1 MSVARDIELYLVRHA
16 QAAERGPD
24 WPDDTVRPL
33 TPDGAVRFRKAVAG
47 LAGMGLQIDLVLTSP
62 LVRCRQTAEILAS
75 GLPGRP
81 RTQAVDA
88 LAPGAGVTAVMTEI
102 ARVARR
108 PRVAVVGHEPDL
120 GALAARLLGLKRA
133 PEFKKGAVCRIDVD
147 SLPPGGPGRLVWF
160 VPPRML
166 RRMAP

>member
-1 MSVARDIELYLVRHA
+1 MTVARDIELYLVRHA
-16 QAAERGPD
+16 PAAERGPE

-33 TPDGAVRFRKAVAG
+33 TPEGAAKFRKAVAG
-47 LAGMGLQIDLVLTSP
+47 LAALGVQIDLVLTSP

-75 GLPGRP
+75 GMPGRP
-81 RTQAVDA
+81 RAQAIDA
-88 LAPGAGVTAVMTEI
+88 LGPGAGVTGALAEV

-108 PRVAVVGHEPDL
+108 PRVALVGHEPDL
-120 GALAARLLGLKRA
+120 GLLAARLAGLKRPLA
-133 PEFKKGAVCRIDVD
+133 FRKGAVCRIDVD

-160 VPPRML
+160 VAPRML

>member
-1 MSVARDIELYLVRHA
+1 MTVARDLELYLVRHA
-16 QAAERGPD
+16 AAAERGPD

-33 TPDGAVRFRKAVAG
+33 TPDGAAKFRKVAAG
-47 LAGMGLQIDLVLTSP
+47 LAGFGVEIDLVLTSP
-62 LVRCRQTAEILAS
+62 LVRCRQTAEILAD

-81 RTQAVDA
+81 RVQAIDA
-88 LAPGAGVTAVMTEI
+88 LAPGAGVTAVLAEI

-120 GALAARLLGLKRA
+120 GLLAARLLGMKRPPA
-133 PEFKKGAVCRIDVD
+133 FKKGAACRVDVD
-147 SLPPGGPGRLVWF
+147 SLPPGAPGHLIWF
-160 VPPRML
+160 ATPRML

>member
-1 MSVARDIELYLVRHA
+1 MSVARDLELYLIRHA
-16 QAAERGPD
+16 AAAERGPD

-33 TPDGAVRFRKAVAG
+33 TPDGAAKFRKVVAG
-47 LAGMGLQIDLVLTSP
+47 LSGCGVEIDLVLTSP
-62 LVRCRQTAEILAS
+62 LVRCRQTAEILAD

-81 RTQAVDA
+81 RTQAIDA
-88 LAPGAGVTAVMTEI
+88 LAPGAGVTAVLAEI

-120 GALAARLLGLKRA
+120 GLLAARLLGLKRPPA
-133 PEFKKGAVCRIDVD
+133 FKKGAVCRVDVD
-147 SLPPGGPGRLVWF
+147 SLPPGAPARLMWF
-160 VPPRML
+160 ATPRML

>member
-1 MSVARDIELYLVRHA
+1 MNVARDIELYLVRHA
-16 QAAERGPD
+16 AAADRGPE

-33 TPDGAVRFRKAVAG
+33 TPDGAAKFRKAVAG
-47 LAGMGLQIDLVLTSP
+47 LAALGVQVDLVLTSP
-62 LVRCRQTAEILAS
+62 LVRCRQTAEILAG

-81 RTQAVDA
+81 RTQAIDA
-88 LAPGAGVTAVMTEI
+88 LAPGAGVTTVLAEI

-108 PRVAVVGHEPDL
+108 PRVAIVGHEPDL
-120 GALAARLLGLKRA
+120 GALAARLLGMRRA

-147 SLPPGGPGRLVWF
+147 SLPPGGPGRLLWF
-160 VPPRML
+160 TPPRIL